1 MKAKEIIDRRIVD
14 LVLER
19 HKQEVRK
26 NTDEEISNLLMKK
39 QADMDALTLTVVRE
53 TCGFGKKRMIRF
65 IKNWKKVYDYHNK
78 RYDDADIYVMKRDL
92 LAIGIDVDKIPEM
105 YKEMEGAEQE

>member
-1 MKAKEIIDRRIVD
+1 MKAIPIIDKKTVEC
-14 LVLER
+14 VMNR
-19 HKQEVRK
+19 HKKNVREI
-26 NTDEEISNLLMKK
+26 TDEEISALLKKK
-39 QADMDALTLTVVRE
+39 QSDMDALTLSVVRE
-53 TCGFGKKRMIRF
+53 TCGFGKKRLLRF
-65 IKNWKKVYDYHNK
+65 IKNWKKVYDYHNN